1 MAFISYGKQFLDSSD
16 ISRVKKVLNSDF
28 LTQGSEVEKFES
40 KLKKKLNSK
49 YCTVVS
55 NGTAA
60 LHLLGIALG
69 WKKNDIIITT
79 PLSFVATSNC
89 ILYSGAKPVFVDVDI
104 NTGNMCPYKLQEK
117 IIELR
122 KNKKKIKAV
131 IAIDYGGCPSNWPK
145 LKSITKKNKI
155 ILIND
160 GCHGLGAEI
169 NNKITYAIRYAD
181 YVTYSFHPVK
191 PITTGEGGAVITNN
205 KFVDSKIKQLR
216 THGIT
221 KNLKKNLW
229 HNDMKNLGFNYR
241 ITDFQCA
248 LGISQLAKIKK
259 FINERRQIAT
269 YYNKQFKNLENIKIP
284 EEPANFKSS
293 YHLYAL
299 RINFKKIGLNKNT
312 FFKRLIKKGIK
323 LQVHYVPIYRH
334 SYYKKKFKI
343 NYNQFFNT
351 EVFYKNVVS
360 IPIYCNLKKKT
371 QKKIVKYIKSCLYK

>member
-89 ILYSGAKPVFVDVDI
+89 ILYSGAKPIFVDVDI

-169 NNKITYAIRYAD
+169 NNKITYAIKYAD

-221 KNLKKNLW
+221 KLKK
-229 HNDMKNLGFNYR
+229 
-241 ITDFQCA
+241 IC
-248 LGISQLAKIKK
+248 GIMI
-259 FINERRQIAT
+259 
-269 YYNKQFKNLENIKIP
+269 
-284 EEPANFKSS
+284 
-293 YHLYAL
+293 
-299 RINFKKIGLNKNT
+299 
-312 FFKRLIKKGIK
+312 
-323 LQVHYVPIYRH
+323 
-334 SYYKKKFKI
+334 
-343 NYNQFFNT
+343 
-351 EVFYKNVVS
+351 
-360 IPIYCNLKKKT
+360 
-371 QKKIVKYIKSCLYK
+371 

>member
-1 MAFISYGKQFLDSSD
+1 MALISYGKQFLDSSD

-28 LTQGSEVEKFES
+28 LTQGSEVEKFEN

-69 WKKNDIIITT
+69 WNKDDIVITT
-79 PLSFVATSNC
+79 PLSFIATSNC

-104 NTGNMCPYKLQEK
+104 KTGNMCPYKLQKK
-117 IIELR
+117 IIELK

-169 NNKITYAIRYAD
+169 NNKITYAIKYAD

-205 KFVDSKIKQLR
+205 RFVDSKIKQLR

-248 LGISQLAKIKK
+248 LGISQLAKIKR
-259 FINERRQIAT
+259 FINERRQIAS
-269 YYNKQFKNLENIKIP
+269 YYNKQFKNLENVKIP
-284 EEPANFKSS
+284 EEPVNFKSS

-299 RINFKKIGLNKNT
+299 KIDFKKIGLDKNI
-312 FFKRLIKKGIK
+312 FFERLLKKGIK

-343 NYNQFFNT
+343 NYNKFHNT
-351 EVFYKNVVS
+351 EEFYKNVVS
-360 IPIYCNLKKKT
+360 IPIYCNLKKQT